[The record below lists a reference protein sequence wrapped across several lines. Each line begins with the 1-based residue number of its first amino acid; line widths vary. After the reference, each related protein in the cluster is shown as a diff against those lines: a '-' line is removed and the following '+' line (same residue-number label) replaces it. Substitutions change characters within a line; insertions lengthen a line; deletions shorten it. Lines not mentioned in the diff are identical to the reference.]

1 MSQQQDNNKRIA
13 KNTLFLY
20 LRQIFVMA
28 VALYTSRVV
37 LATLGVIDYGIY
49 NVVGGVVAMF
59 SFINAA
65 MTTSTQRFLTFE
77 LGKKDYLQLAKVF
90 AASLNVHYIIGLV
103 GVFLG
108 ETIGLWFLNYELNI
122 PADRMTA
129 ANWVYQCSV
138 LSFFLSITQVPYNA
152 SIVSHEKMNIFAYFS
167 IIDVVL
173 KLLIVYL
180 LVISPFDKLIFY
192 AILILAVTTF
202 SRLLYRFYC
211 RKHFK
216 ECRPRLFWDKS
227 LYQQLTGFAGWN
239 LLGSIAWLLRGQGM
253 DIVINLFFGPALNA
267 AKGVAN
273 SVTNAVNTFV
283 SNFMTALNPQI
294 TKNYAQK
301 DINTMETLCYRACRY
316 SFILLF
322 AIAFP
327 LIMNIDFV
335 LGIWLVEVPKYTA
348 IFVILIIADS
358 LVNAALGSSPFIT
371 AMMATGNIRNYQIVV
386 SLIIMM
392 IIPISYVILKLGG
405 NPPSI
410 FYVMILISFIS
421 DIARFYY
428 CNKQIGFKYSS
439 LIKHVILPIV
449 CGLIV
454 ALPIPILLRETV
466 WVKSNWINFFG
477 LCVICEVTL
486 GIAAY
491 YIIIEKHERT
501 VIMTA
506 IKNKLLRVIAKQ

>member
-59 SFINAA
+59 SFINAS

-77 LGKKDYLQLAKVF
+77 LGKKDYKQLAKVF
-90 AASLNVHYIIGLV
+90 AASLNVHYAIGIIAVVLA
-103 GVFLG
+103 
-108 ETIGLWFLNYELNI
+108 ETIGLWFLNYKLNI
-122 PADRMTA
+122 PAARMTA

-173 KLLIVYL
+173 KLAIVYL

-192 AILILAVTTF
+192 AILILAVTSF
-202 SRLLYRFYC
+202 SRMLYRVYC
-211 RKHFK
+211 RKHFT
-216 ECRPRLFWDKS
+216 ECRSKLFWDKP

-239 LLGSIAWLLRGQGM
+239 LFGSVAWLLRGQSM

-294 TKNYAQK
+294 TKNYAQNE
-301 DINTMETLCYRACRY
+301 ISTMETLCYRACRF

-327 LIMNIDFV
+327 LIMNINFV

-348 IFVILIIADS
+348 IFVVLILADC
-358 LVNAALGSSPFIT
+358 LVNAAFGSSPFIT

-386 SLIIMM
+386 SSIIIL
-392 IIPISYVILKLGG
+392 IIPISYVLLRIGG
-405 NPPSI
+405 DPPSI
-410 FYVMILISFIS
+410 FYVMIAISFLS
-421 DIARFYY
+421 DLARFYF
-428 CNKQIGFKYSS
+428 CNKQIGFHYSS
-439 LIKHVILPIV
+439 LGKHVVLPIAL
-449 CGLIV
+449 GLIV
-454 ALPIPILLRETV
+454 ALPIPIALRETV
-466 WVKSNWINFFG
+466 CNENNWINFFI
-477 LCVICEVTL
+477 LCVNCEITL
-486 GIAAY
+486 GLAAY
-491 YIIIEKHERT
+491 YIIVEKHERV
-501 VIMTA
+501 VIMSA
-506 IKNKLLRVIAKQ
+506 IKNKLGKLASRK

>member
-77 LGKKDYLQLAKVF
+77 LGKKDYVQLAKVF

-122 PADRMTA
+122 PPERMTA
-129 ANWVYQCSV
+129 ANCVYQCSV

-152 SIVSHEKMNIFAYFS
+152 SIVAHEKMDIFAYFS

-180 LVISPFDKLIFY
+180 LVISPFDKLVFY

-202 SRLLYRFYC
+202 SRMLYRFYC

-216 ECRPRLFWDKS
+216 ECRPHLFWDKP

-301 DINTMETLCYRACRY
+301 EIDTMEKLCYRACRY
-316 SFILLF
+316 SFLLLF

-371 AMMATGNIRNYQIVV
+371 AMMATGDIRNYQIFV

-392 IIPISYVILKLGG
+392 VIPISYVVLKLGG
-405 NPPSI
+405 DPPSI
-410 FYVMILISFIS
+410 FYVMIAISVVS
-421 DIARFYY
+421 DFARFYY

-439 LIKHVILPIV
+439 LFRNVVIPIFL
-449 CGLIV
+449 GLVV
-454 ALPIPILLRETV
+454 ALPIPILLKETI
-466 WVKSNWINFFG
+466 WSNTNWLNFFG
-477 LCVICEVTL
+477 MCIICELTL

-491 YIIIEKHERT
+491 YFVIEKHERT
-501 VIMTA
+501 VLITA
-506 IKNKLLRVIAKQ
+506 LKNRLNRIHSK

>member
-77 LGKKDYLQLAKVF
+77 LGKKDYVQLARVF

-122 PADRMTA
+122 PAERMTA

-152 SIVSHEKMNIFAYFS
+152 SIVAHEKMDIFAYFS

-180 LVISPFDKLIFY
+180 LVISPFDKLVFY

-202 SRLLYRFYC
+202 SRMLYRFYC

-216 ECRPRLFWDKS
+216 ECRPHLFWDKS
-227 LYQQLTGFAGWN
+227 LYQQLTEFAGWN

-273 SVTNAVNTFV
+273 AVTNAVNTFV
-283 SNFMTALNPQI
+283 GNFMTALNPQI
-294 TKNYAQK
+294 TKNYAQQ
-301 DINTMETLCYRACRY
+301 DIDSMEKLCYRACRY
-316 SFILLF
+316 SFLLLF

-327 LIMNIDFV
+327 LIMNINFV

-348 IFVILIIADS
+348 IFVILIIADL

-371 AMMATGNIRNYQIVV
+371 AMMATGDIRNYQIFV

-392 IIPISYVILKLGG
+392 VIPISYVVLKLGG
-405 NPPSI
+405 DPPSI
-410 FYVMILISFIS
+410 FYVMIAISVVS
-421 DIARFYY
+421 DFARFYY
-428 CNKQIGFKYSS
+428 CNKQIGFKYDS
-439 LIKHVILPIV
+439 LFRNVVIPISL
-449 CGLIV
+449 GLVV
-454 ALPIPILLRETV
+454 ALPVPILLKETI
-466 WVKSNWINFFG
+466 WSNTNWLNFFG
-477 LCVICEVTL
+477 MCIICELTL

-491 YIIIEKHERT
+491 YFVIEKHERT
-501 VIMTA
+501 VLITA
-506 IKNKLLRVIAKQ
+506 LKNKLKRIH